1 MSVSDPRKSHF
12 RVQTDPDTKHIEDTI
27 SFNVKVMLAFNGM
40 NQTDLANALGMK
52 RSTISVKLN
61 GRIGWSAADLVKT
74 ANVLHTSPQAL
85 LDDTLMEQS
94 RKVHGGETET
104 APGDPGADGAPA
116 AGLEPATVRLTVGCS
131 AN

>member
-1 MSVSDPRKSHF
+1 MSTAGPRKSHF
-12 RVQTDPDTKHIEDTI
+12 RIQTDPDTKHIEDTI

-85 LDDTLMEQS
+85 LDDSLMEQS
-94 RKVHGGETET
+94 RKVQDDMEK
-104 APGDPGADGAPA
+104 APGSPGADEAPA

>member
-1 MSVSDPRKSHF
+1 MTVTDPRKSHF

-85 LDDTLMEQS
+85 LDDSLMEQS
-94 RKVHGGETET
+94 RKVQDDMEK

>member
-1 MSVSDPRKSHF
+1 MSTADPRKSHF

-85 LDDTLMEQS
+85 LDDSLMEQS
-94 RKVHGGETET
+94 RKVQDDMET

>member
-1 MSVSDPRKSHF
+1 MSTADPRKSHF
-12 RVQTDPDTKHIEDTI
+12 RIQTDPDTKHIEDTI

-85 LDDTLMEQS
+85 LDDSLMEQS
-94 RKVHGGETET
+94 RKVQDDMGK
-104 APGDPGADGAPA
+104 APGNPGADGAPA

>member
-12 RVQTDPDTKHIEDTI
+12 RVQADPDTKHIEDTI
-27 SFNVKVMLAFNGM
+27 SFNVKVMLAFNKM

-74 ANVLHTSPQAL
+74 ANILHTTPQAL

-94 RKVHGGETET
+94 RKVHE
-104 APGDPGADGAPA
+104 GD
-116 AGLEPATVRLTVGCS
+116 T
-131 AN
+131 